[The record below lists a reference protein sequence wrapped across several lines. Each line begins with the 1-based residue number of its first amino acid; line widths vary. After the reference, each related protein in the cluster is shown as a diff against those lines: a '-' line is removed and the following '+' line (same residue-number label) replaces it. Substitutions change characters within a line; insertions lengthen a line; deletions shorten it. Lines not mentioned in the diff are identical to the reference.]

1 MSHTFRVFFITL
13 ALFLG
18 ITTTSFSQIKLPDV
32 TGPIIQK
39 IPIFV
44 PELSS
49 TGPGNAQGREFVEVL
64 RNDLKNAA
72 LFDVTT
78 GGAII
83 RDLNN
88 INFQGIFDA
97 GADYMI
103 AGQYQPEG
111 GKTKF
116 AIQLYNVKE
125 ERPIL
130 GRTYIATPGRVRE
143 AAHKFADLAMKQI
156 TGKDGFFNSK
166 IAFVL
171 GAKSKRN
178 LFIMDYDGF
187 NKRQLT
193 RHSSLL
199 MSPDC
204 SPDGRKIIFN
214 SDKVWDQDLYVITLG
229 RKVAEKRLTKAF
241 KLEQSPEWSPTG
253 NQIAFSAN
261 GDIYVSGPNGKNA
274 RNLTRSRSIDVSPT
288 WSPDGSKIAFVSDR
302 SGNPQIYV
310 MNSNGS
316 GVRRLTS
323 SGYNTDPSWSP
334 SREVNKIAFVRVEGG
349 ANIYTIDPSGG
360 GQQRLT
366 FGGGRNENPAWSPDG
381 YYIAYSSSKA
391 GAKDIYLMYLN
402 GENQVRLSQG
412 GGKRFPTWCK

>member
-1 MSHTFRVFFITL
+1 MVYRNLLLTF
-13 ALFLG
+13 ALLFAIG
-18 ITTTSFSQIKLPDV
+18 NAAYAQIKLPDV
-32 TGPIIQK
+32 TGPIVQK
-39 IPIFV
+39 IPIFI

-49 TGPGNAQGREFVEVL
+49 LGSGTSQGREFVEVL
-64 RNDLKNAA
+64 RNDLNNAA
-72 LFDVTT
+72 IFDVSTA
-78 GGAII
+78 GAII
-83 RDLNN
+83 GDPAS
-88 INFQGIFDA
+88 INFQSIFDS

-116 AIQLYNVKE
+116 AIRLYNVKE

-130 GRTYIATPGRVRE
+130 GRTYVATPGRVRE

-178 LFIMDYDGF
+178 LFIMDYDGV

-204 SPDGRKIIFN
+204 SPNGRQIIFN

-229 RKVAEKRLTKAF
+229 QKIAEKRLTKAF
-241 KLEQSPEWSPTG
+241 KLEQSPEWSPSG
-253 NQIAFSAN
+253 NELAFSAN
-261 GDIYVSGPNGKNA
+261 GDIYVSGLSGKGA
-274 RNLTRSRSIDVSPT
+274 RNLTRSGSIDVSPT

-302 SGNPQIYV
+302 SGNPQIYI

-316 GVRRLTS
+316 GLRRLTS
-323 SGYNTDPSWSP
+323 SGYNTDPAWSP

-360 GQQRLT
+360 GEQRLT
-366 FGGGRNENPAWSPDG
+366 FSGGRNENPAWSPDG
-381 YYIAYSSSKA
+381 YYLAFSSSRG
-391 GAKDIYLMYLN
+391 GAKDIYMMYLN

>member
-1 MSHTFRVFFITL
+1 MAQRVLLLTL

-18 ITTTSFSQIKLPDV
+18 ISYSAFSQIKLPDV
-32 TGPIIQK
+32 TGPIIQR
-39 IPIFV
+39 IPVFI

-49 TGPGNAQGREFVEVL
+49 LGAPNPKGKEFVDVL
-64 RNDLKNAA
+64 RNDLNNAA
-72 LFDVTT
+72 LFDVSA

-83 RDLNN
+83 SDLNN

-97 GADYMI
+97 GADYLI
-103 AGQYQPEG
+103 AGQYQTEG
-111 GKTKF
+111 GKIKL
-116 AIQLYNVKE
+116 AVQLYNVKE

-130 GRTYIATPGRVRE
+130 GRTYVATPGKVRE
-143 AAHKFADLAMKQI
+143 AAHKFADLAMKQM
-156 TGKDGFFNSK
+156 TGKDGFFSSK

-171 GAKSKRN
+171 GSKNKRN
-178 LFIMDYDGF
+178 LFLMDYDGA

-193 RHSSLL
+193 KHSALV

-204 SPDGRKIIFN
+204 SPNGQQIIFN
-214 SDKVWDQDLYVITLG
+214 SDNVWDQDLYLINLG
-229 RKVAEKRLTKAF
+229 RKITEKRLTKAF
-241 KLEQSPEWSPTG
+241 KLEQSPEWSPSG
-253 NQIAFSAN
+253 GQLAFSAN
-261 GDIYVSGPNGKNA
+261 GDIYVSGVSGKGA
-274 RNLTRSRSIDVSPT
+274 RNLTRSGSIDVSPT

-302 SGNPQIYV
+302 SGNPQIYI

-334 SREVNKIAFVRVEGG
+334 NPAVNKIAFVRVEGG

-360 GQQRLT
+360 GVQRLT
-366 FGGGRNENPAWSPDG
+366 FSGGRNENPAWSPDG
-381 YYIAYSSSKA
+381 HYIAFTSTKA
-391 GAKDIYLMYLN
+391 GARDIYMMYLN